1 MTSYQH
7 NDDYET
13 SQQRIEYKLVPS
25 NLIPTE
31 PSKITLMHA
40 FHMKSYA
47 HIFDPNK
54 FRNIHAVNDIDNDP
68 LMHEWKTFLSA
79 LKIELFE
86 LGYKEST
93 KHIVSVFQNAK
104 CLDPATGK
112 PPVSYPDVLHLISTK
127 EWYNK
132 DIFFARQIIHTMLY
146 GMYRDGMNAWFN
158 NACQYFR
165 DKYHIKEFA
174 TTKERKGCGFV
185 ASCIRNN
192 ASGKIQ
198 RSVKRIMNQN
208 HHEFVSCRQLPLE
221 QKLLFTET
229 KLKIHSTWTAYLY
242 KQKSNCVTDTNS
254 ATDLQNSVEHALRDN
269 WSPQQVLDEVTS
281 AIKLYH
287 QKQVI
292 TDTSK

>member
-1 MTSYQH
+1 MTSYQN

-13 SQQRIEYKLVPS
+13 SQQQIEYDLVPS

-40 FHMKSYA
+40 FNTKIYA

-68 LMHEWKTFLSA
+68 LMHEWKMFLSA

-93 KHIVSVFQNAK
+93 KHIVNVFQNAK

-132 DIFFARQIIHTMLY
+132 DTFFARQIIHTMLY

-174 TTKERKGCGFV
+174 TTRERKGCGFV

-208 HHEFVSCRQLPLE
+208 HHEFVSCRQLPLD
-221 QKLLFTET
+221 QKILFTET

-242 KQKSNCVTDTNS
+242 KQKTGCLTNRNS
-254 ATDLQNSVEHALRDN
+254 ATEVENSVEHALRNN
-269 WSPQQVLDEVTS
+269 WYP
-281 AIKLYH
+281 
-287 QKQVI
+287 
-292 TDTSK
+292 